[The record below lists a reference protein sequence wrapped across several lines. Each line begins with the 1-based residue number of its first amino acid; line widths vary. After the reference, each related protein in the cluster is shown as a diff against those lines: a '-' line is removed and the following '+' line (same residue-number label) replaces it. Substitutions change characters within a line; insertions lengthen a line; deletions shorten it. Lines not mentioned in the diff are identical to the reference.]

1 MLVEWS
7 SVVTSAFQFSVFFVL
22 ILVFMLSSR
31 NWILTLVS
39 GVCGN
44 GDVCLSLSRCFIRSA
59 ISGVKFG
66 L

>member
-1 MLVEWS
+1 MWL
-7 SVVTSAFQFSVFFVL
+7 SVATSVFQFSVFFVL

-31 NWILTLVS
+31 NWILALVS

-44 GDVCLSLSRCFIRSA
+44 GELCLSLSRCFMRLA